1 MGFGSVV
8 FSVATGGLQRA
19 GGATDSGGVPGVHA
33 RTAVPRLVLLAALAL
48 GGAACVMM
56 PSRGTPVLVDHRAG
70 RFWSGKGMLL
80 EVSEDGRS
88 CRVAVRDRSLVFVR
102 KLWTDCGHVH
112 SASTRD

>member
-1 MGFGSVV
+1 ML
-8 FSVATGGLQRA
+8 ALQRRGGPADSA
-19 GGATDSGGVPGVHA
+19 GVSSARPA
-33 RTAVPRLVLLAALAL
+33 AACLRTAFLVALAL
-48 GGAACVMM
+48 AASACVAM

-80 EVSEDGRS
+80 EVSEDQRS

-102 KLWTDCGHVH
+102 TLWTSCDHVH